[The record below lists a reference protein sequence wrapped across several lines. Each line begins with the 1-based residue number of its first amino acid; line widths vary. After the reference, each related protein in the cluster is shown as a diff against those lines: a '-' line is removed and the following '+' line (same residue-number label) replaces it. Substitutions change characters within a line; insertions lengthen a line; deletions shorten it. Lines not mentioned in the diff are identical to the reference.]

1 MITLRRNVLIFH
13 QAALGDFVL
22 TWPIALA
29 CARLWPTNRILYVT
43 HAGKGALAE
52 RAIGTEFRDGEPLHA
67 LFSPNIST
75 DAKLPEPAMKLLNG
89 AATIISFVSNGSD
102 AWANNIKRLAPEA
115 ELICVTPRPAEAI
128 DQHVMTYHAGQFGAN
143 VQLQAAIGQM
153 ITHVAASGATAR
165 RPAGTRVVIH
175 PGSGGED
182 KCWPAERFIELAAEL
197 KTDGHDVH
205 IMLGEVE
212 RERWSSDQKKLIAAA
227 ATVHHPAD
235 LVELFTLLQT
245 ARLYIGNDSGPTHL
259 AALIGVP
266 TLALFGRDN
275 EITWR
280 PVGPN
285 VKLIK
290 HVPISDLP
298 AKPVIEGTKA
308 MLASLADSG
317 TSVDIAD
324 ED

>member
-52 RAIGTEFRDGEPLHA
+52 RAIGTEFRDGEPLHP
-67 LFSPNIST
+67 LFSP

-102 AWANNIKRLAPEA
+102 AWADNVGRRAPEA
-115 ELICVTPRPAEAI
+115 QLICVNARPEGSI
-128 DQHVMTYHAGQFGAN
+128 DQHIMTYHAGQFGAN

-153 ITHVAASGATAR
+153 ITHIAASGATAR
-165 RPAGTRVVIH
+165 RAPGAQIVLH
-175 PGSGGED
+175 PGSGGAD
-182 KCWPAERFIELAAEL
+182 KCWPMERFVELAQALSAE
-197 KTDGHDVH
+197 KHDVH
-205 IMLGEVE
+205 IVLGEVE
-212 RERWSSDQKKLIAAA
+212 RERWSNEQKQQLAAVG
-227 ATVHHPAD
+227 TLHHPAD
-235 LVELFTLLQT
+235 LVALFNLLQP
-245 ARLYIGNDSGPTHL
+245 AKLYVGNDSGPTHL
-259 AALIGVP
+259 AAISGVP

-285 VKLIK
+285 VRLLKQ
-290 HVPISDLP
+290 VPIEELP
-298 AKPVIEGTKA
+298 LEPVVAMVRE
-308 MLASLADSG
+308 MLAGAASTVSAD
-317 TSVDIAD
+317 VAAD